1 MKQNQLIWFDE
12 QTTTDVDGSSIC
24 SSPPLDVIMSKT
36 PILKDLVE
44 VLTDISDVWEHIGIA
59 LGVEKYKINS
69 IKSDNNDDIVKLS
82 DVLQQWLDSDEDVTW
97 GTVVETVKGQ
107 TVNKKLQVD
116 KIKEFL
122 LRPDICKK
130 YM

>member
-1 MKQNQLIWFDE
+1 
-12 QTTTDVDGSSIC
+12 
-24 SSPPLDVIMSKT
+24 MSKT
-36 PILKDLVE
+36 PTLKDLVE